1 MLYVYYKLI
10 IIQDG
15 NIMGCNITTKDKRQ
29 QNAQQSQENATK
41 RTTTNGNINTMQ
53 AYRTSILTHVWN
65 FDEIIS

>member
-1 MLYVYYKLI
+1 M
-10 IIQDG
+10 IQDG
-15 NIMGCNITTKDKRQ
+15 NIMGCNSTTKDKRQ

-41 RTTTNGNINTMQ
+41 RTTTTIGNNNTVQ